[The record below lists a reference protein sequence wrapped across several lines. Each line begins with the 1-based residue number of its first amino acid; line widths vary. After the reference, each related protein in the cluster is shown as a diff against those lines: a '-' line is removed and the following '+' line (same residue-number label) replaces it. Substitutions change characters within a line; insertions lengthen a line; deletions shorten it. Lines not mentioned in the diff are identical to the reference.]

1 MVVDTDEGK
10 QTFISKPENRDEL
23 YSLLENINGKDL
35 EEASLNNLRKVALEW
50 KDYIEDE
57 TDSLTMTKKELECQ
71 LIE

>member
-10 QTFISKPENRDEL
+10 KTLISKPENRDEL

-50 KDYIEDE
+50 KDDHENAN
-57 TDSLTMTKKELECQ
+57 
-71 LIE
+71 